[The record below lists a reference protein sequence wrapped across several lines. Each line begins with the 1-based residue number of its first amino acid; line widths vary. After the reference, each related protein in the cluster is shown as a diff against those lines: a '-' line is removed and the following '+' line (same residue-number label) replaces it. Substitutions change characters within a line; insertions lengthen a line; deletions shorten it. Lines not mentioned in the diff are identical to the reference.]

1 MHVVSNSKHLR
12 SVPQPGIPYFDA
24 GDPKARLRL
33 LLSEKRALEDED
45 QRLGG

>member
-1 MHVVSNSKHLR
+1 MHVMSSCKHLK

-33 LLSEKRALEDED
+33 LLSEKRALEDEE